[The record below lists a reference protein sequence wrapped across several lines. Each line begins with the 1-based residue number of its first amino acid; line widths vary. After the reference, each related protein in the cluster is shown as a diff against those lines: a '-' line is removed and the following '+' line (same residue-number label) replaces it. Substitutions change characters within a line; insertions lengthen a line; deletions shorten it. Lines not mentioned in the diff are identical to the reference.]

1 MLTVQAEHYA
11 NKFENSSPVLGVAI
25 GETRYLIPMS
35 EVSEVIDM
43 SKVVAVPLTQ
53 SWFLG
58 LTNVR
63 GNLYGVTDL
72 GAYLGDGATLF
83 NLKSRILLTSL
94 DKKLSGGFVVDSMLG
109 IREQSEF
116 TLLEE
121 NKKVKETIRKQY
133 KDTEERIWEELSL
146 LALMREEN
154 FLQIAL

>member
-1 MLTVQAEHYA
+1 MQAKHNA
-11 NKFENSSPVLGVAI
+11 NKFENSSPVLGVAVA
-25 GETRYLIPMS
+25 ETRYLIPMN

-63 GNLYGVTDL
+63 GNLYGITDL
-72 GAYLGDGATLF
+72 GVYLGDGATLF
-83 NLKSRILLTSL
+83 NLKSRILLASL

-121 NKKVKETIRKQY
+121 NKKVKETMRKQY

-146 LALMREEN
+146 FALMREEK

>member
-1 MLTVQAEHYA
+1 MQAKRNA
-11 NKFENSSPVLGVAI
+11 DKFENSLSVLGVAA

-58 LTNVR
+58 LINVR

-72 GAYLGDGATLF
+72 GAYLGDGAALL
-83 NLKSRILLTSL
+83 NLRSRILLTSF
-94 DKKLSGGFVVDSMLG
+94 DKKLSGSFVVDSMLG
-109 IREQSEF
+109 IRELSEF

-121 NKKVKETIRKQY
+121 NKKMKETMRKQY
-133 KDTEERIWEELSL
+133 KDTEERIWEVLSL
-146 LALMREEN
+146 FALMHEEK
-154 FLQIAL
+154 FMQIAL

>member
-1 MLTVQAEHYA
+1 MQAEHYA
-11 NKFENSSPVLGVAI
+11 NKFENSSPVLGVAV

-58 LTNVR
+58 LTNIR

-94 DKKLSGGFVVDSMLG
+94 DKKLSGGFTGTGFGHAYS
-109 IREQSEF
+109 IKIQS
-116 TLLEE
+116 
-121 NKKVKETIRKQY
+121 
-133 KDTEERIWEELSL
+133 
-146 LALMREEN
+146 
-154 FLQIAL
+154 